1 MYFVWWETSPG
12 IGCCCSLF
20 SSFQIIITIQK
31 KALIC
36 GEWWLWCTCEPL
48 WWVLIYTLQ
57 QYHIWRNCAYNCGGA
72 MYYVDDWLHW
82 LCRHEHVL
90 LWNSLYSDWQRPNCC
105 GVHIC
110 DNCMLS
116 LSLDSAIYWW
126 EWPRNSRFTEWAIL
140 KLKLLTLQWSIC
152 TVRKIS
158 QMTRITAFNQ
168 QTATLWLNCVSIVMR
183 VHQLANVKK
192 ICCYCF
198 FPPVFNIVST
208 CV

>member
-1 MYFVWWETSPG
+1 MENDGYGAHVNLYGGFYYIPCNSITFEKTVPTTVVVQYTMWMTDYTDYADLSMCFYG
-12 IGCCCSLF
+12 IH
-20 SSFQIIITIQK
+20 
-31 KALIC
+31 
-36 GEWWLWCTCEPL
+36 
-48 WWVLIYTLQ
+48 YT
-57 QYHIWRNCAYNCGGA
+57 
-72 MYYVDDWLHW
+72 
-82 LCRHEHVL
+82 
-90 LWNSLYSDWQRPNCC
+90 DWQRPNCC

-116 LSLDSAIYWW
+116 PLSWSLDPAIYWW

-152 TVRKIS
+152 TIRKIS
-158 QMTRITAFNQ
+158 WMTRITAFNQ

-183 VHQLANVKK
+183 IHQLANVKK
-192 ICCYCF
+192 TCCYCF